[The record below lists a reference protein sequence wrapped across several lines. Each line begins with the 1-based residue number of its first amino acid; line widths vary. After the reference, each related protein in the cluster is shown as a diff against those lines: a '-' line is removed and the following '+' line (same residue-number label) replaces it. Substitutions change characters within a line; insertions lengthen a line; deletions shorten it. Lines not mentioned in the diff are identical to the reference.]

1 LKIRRAYLEDGR
13 YRLVACQ
20 IELDGVVVFDSAE
33 PERLRT
39 RVEAVYES
47 SVTPGHHELST
58 HQTVRGKGRGD
69 LAYLGGYMFRIRSSH
84 SIDVGP
90 IGETCASVTLYFK
103 QNYSLPLS
111 QRPSMSF
118 DVEPHTA
125 SASPEH

>member
-1 LKIRRAYLEDGR
+1 MNAAHSMHTMRLIRRR
-13 YRLVACQ
+13 RPRVLVLIGAA
-20 IELDGVVVFDSAE
+20 L
-33 PERLRT
+33 
-39 RVEAVYES
+39 
-47 SVTPGHHELST
+47 
-58 HQTVRGKGRGD
+58 RGKGRGD

-125 SASPEH
+125 SASPAH